1 MSMQLKSK
9 RDIWAKRARTWVFAA
24 VCGAWAAGAHC
35 AVRVDLF
42 QATVPLVERT
52 EAGQTAAFQAA
63 MRGVLVR
70 VTGRRGGDQDP
81 GLAPLVTDA
90 RRYVQQ
96 FRGAP
101 DNQLWVAFDAAAIE
115 RWLSQNG
122 QPLWGR
128 DRPSTFV
135 WLAISSGAGTGYVAT
150 RDDQS
155 ELKNSLDALAAERGI
170 PLIWPGTADLQANH
184 VDYGAINNLSATT
197 LADIARHLGADA
209 VLIGRA
215 GAPLAAANVRWVHVF
230 QDRSSEFSGA
240 GAGVER
246 AADAYAALFATS
258 GAPAPVDIEVT
269 GMADVRSYAGVQSY
283 LESLTFVTHVAVRAM
298 SGDTVQF
305 RLTTRGGADALQRAL
320 ALGGRLEAAEGGDG
334 GVPRFRLRR

>member
-230 QDRSSEFSGA
+230 QDPPQVPLGQFPRQEEDVFRHAYRAARAAFAPQRARTCAKRTPNPDDAPVIRATWPERSSEKF
-240 GAGVER
+240 GVGNSSFISTTSVR
-246 AADAYAALFATS
+246 CAT
-258 GAPAPVDIEVT
+258 
-269 GMADVRSYAGVQSY
+269 
-283 LESLTFVTHVAVRAM
+283 F
-298 SGDTVQF
+298 
-305 RLTTRGGADALQRAL
+305 
-320 ALGGRLEAAEGGDG
+320 
-334 GVPRFRLRR
+334 PRCPWR